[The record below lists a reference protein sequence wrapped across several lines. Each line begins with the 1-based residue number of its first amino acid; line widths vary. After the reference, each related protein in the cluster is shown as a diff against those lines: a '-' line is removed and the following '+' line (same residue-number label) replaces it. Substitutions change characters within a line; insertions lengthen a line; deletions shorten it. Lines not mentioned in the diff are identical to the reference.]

1 MIIGGDES
9 DHVSQTPCF
18 RREGHWAPSGIRLVG
33 VPPEWDSFR
42 PDYVGVARSVANTKQ
57 GRLNTPTD
65 AWRSLT
71 HAVVTMGAAGFM
83 SQCTC
88 RCVVLPDLEIGD
100 RSVSASGSQCTCRCV
115 VLPDMPTRG
124 SSSGLIPSQCT
135 YRCVVLPDCGCAT
148 GNHPQPCL
156 NAPTGAWCSLTC
168 CTPLQ
173 LAWRILSQCTYRC
186 VVLPDSA

>member
-88 RCVVLPDLEIGD
+88 RCVV
-100 RSVSASGSQCTCRCV
+100 R
-115 VLPDMPTRG
+115 PDMPTRG

-135 YRCVVLPDCGCAT
+135 YRCVVLPDCFTAHCI
-148 GNHPQPCL
+148 
-156 NAPTGAWCSLTC
+156 CSGLV
-168 CTPLQ
+168 
-173 LAWRILSQCTYRC
+173 SQCTYRC
-186 VVLPDSA
+186 VVLPDPCPRERRYDATSRARSATGPGSTPPDRPAPGPE